1 MSDSCTPTEF
11 PEPHADQLAHIR
23 QRRHPHCI
31 LCGSENPAGLHLNF
45 DPLPDGSVQAE
56 FDCGRLFEGYPNTLH
71 GGIICLLLD
80 GAMTNCL
87 FAQGRTALTGELC
100 VRFHHPV
107 ATGRTVSVRAR
118 IENSGH
124 QIHYLAAELRQA
136 GVVMATATAK
146 FVEQPSAGS
155 HQEHLQGRR
164 SSA

>member
-1 MSDSCTPTEF
+1 MSAPPTKVNALESTN
-11 PEPHADQLAHIR
+11 EQLARIR
-23 QRRHPHCI
+23 EHTHPHCVV
-31 LCGSENPAGLHLNF
+31 CGSQNVAGLRLDF
-45 DPLPDGSVQAE
+45 APLPDGSVQAE

-107 ATGRTVSVRAR
+107 ATEHTASVSAR

-155 HQEHLQGRR
+155 HKERLRNRR
-164 SSA
+164 SAV

>member
-1 MSDSCTPTEF
+1 MSAPPTKVKASESTN
-11 PEPHADQLAHIR
+11 EQLARIREHI
-23 QRRHPHCI
+23 HPHCVV
-31 LCGSENPAGLHLNF
+31 CGSQNLAGLRLNF

-107 ATGRTVSVRAR
+107 ATERTVSVRAR
-118 IENSGH
+118 IEHSGH
-124 QIHYLAAELRQA
+124 QLHYLAAELRQDGA
-136 GVVMATATAK
+136 VMATATAK
-146 FVEQPSAGS
+146 FVEQPSTS
-155 HQEHLQGRR
+155 PHQEHLRGRR